1 MTIAP
6 EVKEPDL
13 PPIPDGAVMVTLKI
27 ARFNPEDPD
36 SAGFQSF
43 RVPCLPSD
51 RLLNLL
57 IYVKSYLD
65 GTLTFR
71 RSCAHGVCGSDAM
84 RINGRNRLACK
95 VFVDDEMKTG
105 KGAIMI
111 EPILGLPVIKDMIV
125 DMEPFMAHYRAVMPF
140 LVNDTEPGPRE
151 RLQSPEDRARFDDT
165 TKCILCACCTTSCP
179 SFWARGEYVGPA
191 AIVQAHRFIF
201 DTRDQAAEDRLA
213 VLNEPD
219 GIWRCRTVFNCT
231 EACPRG
237 IQVTKAIGEVKE
249 ALRTGVIA

>member
-6 EVKEPDL
+6 DVKEPDL
-13 PPIPDGAVMVTLKI
+13 PLIPDGAVMVTLKI

-84 RINGRNRLACK
+84 RINGVNRLACK
-95 VFVDDEMKTG
+95 VLMRDHSL
-105 KGAIMI
+105 I
-111 EPILGLPVIKDMIV
+111 E
-125 DMEPFMAHYRAVMPF
+125 
-140 LVNDTEPGPRE
+140 
-151 RLQSPEDRARFDDT
+151 
-165 TKCILCACCTTSCP
+165 
-179 SFWARGEYVGPA
+179 
-191 AIVQAHRFIF
+191 
-201 DTRDQAAEDRLA
+201 
-213 VLNEPD
+213 
-219 GIWRCRTVFNCT
+219 RC
-231 EACPRG
+231 
-237 IQVTKAIGEVKE
+237 
-249 ALRTGVIA
+249 